1 MGPAVRRTRPQS
13 RITAA
18 PVEDPNYSGPK
29 VGISGACGPTSHSKP
44 AGNGFFGCRDKAPKI
59 ITKKGECLQRPKSGK
74 QVAGNPRRSAL
85 FGVDCGKGGLRRLDG
100 GARSQLRTGLRLIS
114 GLLQRIFANS
124 CLLLKNEPTFATLIQ
139 WLAPHSL
146 VIGTGF

>member
-44 AGNGFFGCRDKAPKI
+44 AGNGFFGCRDKAPKT

-74 QVAGNPRRSAL
+74 QVAGNPRRTAL

-100 GARSQLRTGLRLIS
+100 GRTRARTWDPMIKSLPLSSLFQW
-114 GLLQRIFANS
+114 FS
-124 CLLLKNEPTFATLIQ
+124 CKLSRFQA
-139 WLAPHSL
+139 
-146 VIGTGF
+146 